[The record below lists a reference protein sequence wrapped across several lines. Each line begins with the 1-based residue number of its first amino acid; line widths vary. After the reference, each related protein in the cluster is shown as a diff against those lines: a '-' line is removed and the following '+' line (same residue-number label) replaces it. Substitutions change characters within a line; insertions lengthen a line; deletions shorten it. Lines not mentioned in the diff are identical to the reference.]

1 MEGNEL
7 GFAGTVLQLVVDV
20 DRARAERGEETQ
32 GGARVSL
39 FSLFGLE
46 KQKKRKRKLV
56 AILWCDHGLAD
67 ASAQVVL
74 SVFRDHMET
83 RHAWVENKRDARVR
97 ADLLCTV
104 QPGNMT
110 MQLTLE
116 APSPTLTGGG

>member
-1 MEGNEL
+1 M
-7 GFAGTVLQLVVDV
+7 
-20 DRARAERGEETQ
+20 
-32 GGARVSL
+32 SL

-56 AILWCDHGLAD
+56 AILWCDHRLAD

-74 SVFRDHMET
+74 SVFRDHMEA

-104 QPGNMT
+104 QVRVGVGVMSRSCVF
-110 MQLTLE
+110 LFVCCWALWCLDSSLFLVSCILRE
-116 APSPTLTGGG
+116 FCFRSLGVFGVCC